1 MKVLGLTIHYRSE
14 TKNKEVDQD
23 DVLLDVIKTLFLSQ
37 DMTYEKFTNVF
48 VLRDIEGV
56 VDPRNRM
63 KDCRSL
69 VLELVEREKDL
80 NNTKKVKT
88 IDIQEESLRILNAGK
103 STKGV
108 LNEDCKQNEN
118 AKCTTNVQ
126 ERNQKETSNEYADN
140 VYSPSIC
147 KRKTETKSV
156 ASSAYENSN
165 IRGVKVSPS
174 QEIFLDYD
182 MSTPL
187 NGLCGLSN
195 IGNTCFMN
203 TAIQCLSNLPLFT
216 SFFLTKEYSRWINTR
231 NKLGYKGEMARLW
244 YGLVNDL
251 FSEKKVIKAYNFKSA
266 LGKLT
271 NKFVDFEE
279 QDTAEFVNMVLDCL
293 HEDLKMSVDVF
304 EKVSGM
310 FNFKIDFER
319 LNCSDDTLKKC
330 ANVAGFGGGECTE
343 NHTGEDV
350 KVCNKKSAASTL
362 FEGDRVSN
370 SNGHL
375 EDIVRTEDKESTGTP
390 RLYSNS
396 TITTGNTNGS
406 KALRKEI
413 DKVLQEYFSF
423 NDKNQYDLD
432 WYSYLKGNTSI
443 VSLLFSG
450 KLLSTLE
457 CLNCNLI
464 SKKYELFTSLTLN
477 IPERKSSVFLIFD
490 SDFKLPICIPVDI
503 SWCVG
508 ELKKI
513 IKYEYQIQRD
523 MVVVSIKNGSV
534 EKVYSDH
541 ERLVEGLCCYEYDT
555 EDEYCWLRIRAANY
569 LILNS
574 YLDFMFLV
582 RYKDN
587 VPYNYGR
594 VIKKLKPLMQK
605 DIDLDYHEWSKIFDL
620 VLAHRQPGNKANT
633 FPVMTMVL
641 KLSAFQELF
650 GKNFSMRSYLNHDR
664 ELTLD
669 DCIQSFESKEY
680 LLGNNNA
687 YCAKCESNQDHS
699 KEFVIYKTPKYLI
712 LHFKRLSY
720 EFGYCNKIN
729 TYVDFKENCVIKG
742 EQYHLLGICNHIEIA
757 MSSGHYTATV
767 KKNGV
772 WYCFNDA
779 CITKVDNLVK
789 ENAYMLFYAKA

>member
-1 MKVLGLTIHYRSE
+1 MKVLGLTIHYKSE

-23 DVLLDVIKTLFLSQ
+23 DVLLDVLKTLFLSQ
-37 DMTYEKFTNVF
+37 DMSYEKFTDVF

-63 KDCRSL
+63 KDCRNL
-69 VLELVEREKDL
+69 VFELVEREKDL

-88 IDIQEESLRILNAGK
+88 VDNQEVGKRVLDAGK
-103 STKGV
+103 STTTARKEECLQSINTQCTANV
-108 LNEDCKQNEN
+108 LEKDHD
-118 AKCTTNVQ
+118 
-126 ERNQKETSNEYADN
+126 ERDSSGD
-140 VYSPSIC
+140 VYSSVIS
-147 KRKTETKSV
+147 KNKTKTVSV
-156 ASSAYENSN
+156 EGSAYEDCSTG
-165 IRGVKVSPS
+165 GVKRSPS

-182 MSTPL
+182 MLTPL
-187 NGLCGLSN
+187 NGFCGMSN

-216 SFFLTKEYSRWINTR
+216 SFFLTKEYLRWINTR
-231 NKLGYKGEMARLW
+231 NKLGHKGEMARLW
-244 YGLVNDL
+244 YLLVKDL

-293 HEDLKMSVDVF
+293 HEDLKMDEDVF
-304 EKVSGM
+304 EKASGM

-319 LNCSDDTLKKC
+319 LNCPGDVLKEC
-330 ANVAGFGGGECTE
+330 NTANFECGESTKE
-343 NHTGEDV
+343 HMDLDIEMHNRQ
-350 KVCNKKSAASTL
+350 SAASTL
-362 FEGDRVSN
+362 FEGDHAPN
-370 SNGHL
+370 AHL
-375 EDIVRTEDKESTGTP
+375 EGLVHNEAEESTGT
-390 RLYSNS
+390 LCLKGNS
-396 TITTGNTNGS
+396 TCTSGNANDS
-406 KALRKEI
+406 KTLRKEI
-413 DKVLQEYFSF
+413 DEVLQEYFSF
-423 NDKNQYDLD
+423 NNKNQYDLD
-432 WYSYLKGNTSI
+432 WYFYLKGNTSI

-457 CLNCNLI
+457 CLNCNLV
-464 SKKYELFTSLTLN
+464 SKKYELFTSLSLN
-477 IPERKSSVFLIFD
+477 IPERKNSVFLIFD
-490 SDFKLPICIPVDI
+490 SDFKPPICIPVDI
-503 SWCVG
+503 SWYVG

-513 IKYEYQIQRD
+513 IKYEYQIQHD
-523 MVVVSIKNGSV
+523 MIVVSVKNGSV

-541 ERLVEGLCCYEYDT
+541 ERLVEGLCCYEYDS

-582 RYKDN
+582 KYKDD

-594 VIKKLKPLMQK
+594 VVKKLKPLMQK
-605 DIDLDYHEWSKIFDL
+605 DVDLDYQEWSKIFDL
-620 VLAHRQPGNKANT
+620 VLTHKQPGSRVST

-650 GKNFSMRSYLNHDR
+650 GKNFSMRSYLNYDR

-680 LLGNNNA
+680 LLGNNNV

-729 TYVDFKENCVIKG
+729 TYVDFKEECIIKG
-742 EQYHLLGICNHIEIA
+742 EQYSLQGICNHIEIA

-767 KKNGV
+767 KKNGE

-779 CITKVDNLVK
+779 CITKVENLVK

>member
-1 MKVLGLTIHYRSE
+1 MKVLGLTIHYKTE
-14 TKNKEVDQD
+14 TKNKDAGQD
-23 DVLLDVIKTLFLSQ
+23 DVLLDVVKTLFLSQ
-37 DMTYEKFTNVF
+37 DMTYEKFTDVF
-48 VLRDIEGV
+48 VLRDTEGV

-63 KDCRSL
+63 KECRSL
-69 VLELVEREKDL
+69 VFELVERERDL

-88 IDIQEESLRILNAGK
+88 VGSQEELRTLDTEK
-103 STKGV
+103 STTAVCSEECGQSGNTKDAA
-108 LNEDCKQNEN
+108 NEQKREN
-118 AKCTTNVQ
+118 
-126 ERNQKETSNEYADN
+126 KETSGEGGENA
-140 VYSPSIC
+140 YSTGIGKN
-147 KRKTETKSV
+147 KRETVSAK
-156 ASSAYENSN
+156 SSALENSSASG
-165 IRGVKVSPS
+165 IKRSPS

-182 MSTPL
+182 ISTPL
-187 NGLCGLSN
+187 SGFCGMSN

-203 TAIQCLSNLPLFT
+203 TAVQCLSNLPLFT

-244 YGLVNDL
+244 YGLVSDL

-293 HEDLKMSVDVF
+293 HEDLKMSEDVF

-310 FNFKIDFER
+310 FNVKIDFER
-319 LNCSDDTLKKC
+319 LNSPDGTLRECST
-330 ANVAGFGGGECTE
+330 AGFGDGGDTE
-343 NHTGEDV
+343 DQASASMD
-350 KVCNKKSAASTL
+350 VCNKKSVAGTL
-362 FEGDRVSN
+362 FEDDRGSVS
-370 SNGHL
+370 SAHL
-375 EDIVRTEDKESTGTP
+375 NDIAHAETKECASTP
-390 RLYSNS
+390 RLYSTS
-396 TITTGNTNGS
+396 ATGNANG

-413 DKVLQEYFSF
+413 DRVLQEYFSF

-432 WYSYLKGNTSI
+432 WYSYLKSNTSI

-457 CLNCNLI
+457 CLNCNLV

-523 MVVVSIKNGSV
+523 MVVVSVKNGSV

-541 ERLVEGLCCYEYDT
+541 ERLVEGLCCYEYDS

-620 VLAHRQPGNKANT
+620 VLTHKQPGSKATT

-650 GKNFSMRSYLNHDR
+650 GKNFSMRSYLNYDR

-680 LLGNNNA
+680 LLGNNNV
-687 YCAKCESNQDHS
+687 YCARCESNQDHS

-720 EFGYCNKIN
+720 EFGFCNKIN
-729 TYVDFKENCVIKG
+729 TYVDFKEDCVIKG
-742 EQYHLLGICNHIEIA
+742 EQYGLQGICNHIEIA

-767 KKNGV
+767 KKNGE